1 MKTASVT
8 EFREPMKEHLQEI
21 EDNQD
26 ILILS
31 RPKKSGFVVLNLSEY
46 DSLKETAYL
55 LSSPTNA
62 LRLMK
67 GIQQANSGKT
77 MIKKLKLK

>member
-8 EFREPMKEHLQEI
+8 EFRERMKEHLQEI

-31 RPKKSGFVVLNLSEY
+31 RPKKSGFVVLTLSEY
-46 DSLKETAYL
+46 DSLKETSHL
-55 LSSPTNA
+55 LSTPANA

-67 GIQQANSGKT
+67 GIEQANAGKVT
-77 MIKKLKLK
+77 VKKLKLK

>member
-8 EFREPMKEHLQEI
+8 EFRERMKEHLQEI

-31 RPKKSGFVVLNLSEY
+31 RPKKSGFVVLTLSEY
-46 DSLKETAYL
+46 DSLKETSHL
-55 LSSPTNA
+55 LSTPANA
-62 LRLMK
+62 LRLIK
-67 GIQQANSGKT
+67 GIEQANAGKII
-77 MIKKLKLK
+77 IKKLKLK